1 MPNQNSKKARLELEV
16 NDKQLLNAAAAMT
29 NFQKAGTNTASS
41 LSAGFSHLNSEM
53 GQATKFTNMYTMSLG
68 PATKSTR
75 EFGGALN
82 DKQLRMSAISM
93 RYFMQDAPYLFNNFN
108 QGIMAVSN
116 NIPMLTESILAV
128 RQQTGSWGA
137 ALTALKTQLIG
148 VGGIAFAVTTLV
160 ALMQVLSFTMA
171 KSARNSKANAKTNN
185 ELAASLREITAMQEN
200 YSKALART
208 PVNSAATQTYF
219 QGMAMGQSGRK
230 SNTLKDEIAAKRGD
244 VFFGEFKSLMGD
256 DSINDIKEI
265 TRILSELKDNIPGT
279 SIKEYLLGT
288 DAAEGVL
295 QIKAFKKEVKDLYDL
310 IYVKRQDTTIKPH
323 DLANVSSSMPWGRDI
338 SEMGESREEQFNNNM
353 ASIVQANEIVM
364 EQFQQMPVLL
374 DPTWDAIRN
383 GAKTAAD
390 TLRGSLLVALQDGKN
405 LAEAMEIAF
414 KSMIINMVAELLANA
429 AIFMLLSAFGVPMGK
444 FSDFS
449 GGFSGKV
456 GKALGFAEGGISTQP
471 TAAMFAEAGVP
482 EAAIPLNQRG
492 VEFLQSA
499 MEPFAVG
506 GAGSRGGITVVVKGA
521 MEGQTFLQE
530 NYPEYDR
537 ARRERVRA

>member
-160 ALMQVLSFTMA
+160 ALTQVLSFTMA

-230 SNTLKDEIAAKRGD
+230 SNTLKDEIETTKGEL
-244 VFFGEFKSLMGD
+244 FFDEFKLLMGD
-256 DSINDIKEI
+256 DSIDDIKEI
-265 TRILSELKDNIPGT
+265 TRILTELKPNIPGT

-288 DAAEGVL
+288 DAQEGVL

-310 IYVKRQDTTIKPH
+310 IFEKRYGTAIKPL
-323 DLANVSSSMPWGRDI
+323 DT
-338 SEMGESREEQFNNNM
+338 SEML
-353 ASIVQANEIVM
+353 
-364 EQFQQMPVLL
+364 PVLDDDKEFEMRHTNIEMVEEFERLPMVL
-374 DPTWDAIRN
+374 DPAYDAIRT

-390 TLRGSLLVALQDGKN
+390 TLRGTLLVALQDGKN